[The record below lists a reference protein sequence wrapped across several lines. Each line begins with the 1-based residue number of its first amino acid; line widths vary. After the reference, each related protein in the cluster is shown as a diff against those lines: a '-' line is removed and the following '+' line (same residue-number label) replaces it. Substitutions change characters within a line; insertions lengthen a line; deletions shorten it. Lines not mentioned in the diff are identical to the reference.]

1 VRIWAFLISLF
12 LHAGIISVVFLQ
24 NILFSPK
31 TPPVLSDISACSIP
45 LEVTAVSEISCAPIS
60 RPKSEVSEPEP
71 EKEVVQNVLPAPTPD
86 PILEPAPEPT
96 PDPIPEPAP
105 EPTPDPIPEPAPEPT
120 PDPIPEPAP
129 VVAPI
134 PKKQPKKEV
143 AQPKTKKDSKKK
155 DQKKSKSHPKKEKIK
170 DVDPIAELL
179 KKHRESVKKKPKI
192 SESINVNRDK
202 DLVRG
207 SSAETPITDPNS
219 DSEYGA
225 PAIGAQ
231 MSMSEMDRIQR
242 LFEDA
247 WIIPLR
253 ASEGGKLVIQV
264 HITMNRD
271 GTVNHAEILHDS
283 SSKDHPVY
291 PIGCDSVLRAV
302 NQFRTESLPLRK
314 ETYAQWRDIVIT
326 FSPK

>member
-1 VRIWAFLISLF
+1 MRIGSFLISVLLHGGMISLF
-12 LHAGIISVVFLQ
+12 FLK
-24 NILFSPK
+24 NNFFSPK
-31 TPPVLSDISACSIP
+31 SPPVLSEISECSIP

-60 RPKSEVSEPEP
+60 RPKSEHTEPEP
-71 EKEVVQNVLPAPTPD
+71 EKKIVQDLLPQPE
-86 PILEPAPEPT
+86 PIPPAPEPQ
-96 PDPIPEPAP
+96 PEPAP
-105 EPTPDPIPEPAPEPT
+105 PAPEPVA
-120 PDPIPEPAP
+120 PMPEPKLEP
-129 VVAPI
+129 VVAPVK
-134 PKKQPKKEV
+134 PKKDSKKESR
-143 AQPKTKKDSKKK
+143 QNKKKKDSKKK
-155 DQKKSKSHPKKEKIK
+155 DQKKSKSNQKKEKTQH
-170 DVDPIAELL
+170 VDPVGELL
-179 KKHRESVKKKPKI
+179 QQHKESQKKKRKI
-192 SESINVNRDK
+192 SDSINVNRDK

-225 PAIGAQ
+225 PTIGPQ

-253 ASEGGKLVIQV
+253 ANEGGKLIIQV
-264 HITMNRD
+264 RITMNRD
-271 GTVNHAEILHDS
+271 GTVHDASILHDS
-283 SSKDHPVY
+283 SSTEHPVY

-302 NQFRTESLPLRK
+302 NQFRTRSLPLRK

>member
-1 VRIWAFLISLF
+1 MRIWAFLISLF
-12 LHAGIISVVFLQ
+12 LHAGVISVVFLQ
-24 NILFSPK
+24 NTLFPPK
-31 TPPVLSDISACSIP
+31 TPPVLSDISPCSIP
-45 LEVTAVSEISCAPIS
+45 LEVTAVSDISCAPIS
-60 RPKSEVSEPEP
+60 RPKSEVSEPDP
-71 EKEVVQNVLPAPTPD
+71 EKEGIQQNVLP
-86 PILEPAPEPT
+86 E
-96 PDPIPEPAP
+96 PEPAP
-105 EPTPDPIPEPAPEPT
+105 KPTPEPEPEPE
-120 PDPIPEPAP
+120 PEPAP
-129 VVAPI
+129 VPEPTPEPAPVMAPVV
-134 PKKQPKKEV
+134 PKKQV
-143 AQPKTKKDSKKK
+143 AQPKKKKDFKKK
-155 DQKKSKSHPKKEKIK
+155 DQKKSKSSKKEKTK
-170 DVDPIAELL
+170 DVDPVAELL

-192 SESINVNRDK
+192 SDSINVNRDK

-225 PAIGAQ
+225 PAIGTQ

-253 ASEGGKLVIQV
+253 AGEGGKLMIKV

-283 SSKDHPVY
+283 SSRDHSVY

>member
-1 VRIWAFLISLF
+1 MRIWAFLISLCV
-12 LHAGIISVVFLQ
+12 HAGVIVVVFLQ
-24 NILFSPK
+24 NILFPPK
-31 TPPVLSDISACSIP
+31 PPPVLQESSECSIP

-60 RPKSEVSEPEP
+60 RPKSEVSEPDKEVVQN
-71 EKEVVQNVLPAPTPD
+71 EVVQNVLPQPVPVPASEP
-86 PILEPAPEPT
+86 EPAPQPASETIPQPE
-96 PDPIPEPAP
+96 PDPIPEPV
-105 EPTPDPIPEPAPEPT
+105 
-120 PDPIPEPAP
+120 PEPAP
-129 VVAPI
+129 VITPI
-134 PKKQPKKEV
+134 PKKQVDQPKK
-143 AQPKTKKDSKKK
+143 KKDPKKK
-155 DQKKSKSHPKKEKIK
+155 DQKKSKSHPKKEKSN
-170 DVDPIAELL
+170 DVDPVAELL
-179 KKHRESVKKKPKI
+179 KKHRESVKKKLKI
-192 SESINVNRDK
+192 SDSINVNRDK
-202 DLVRG
+202 DLMRG
-207 SSAETPITDPNS
+207 SNAETPITDPNS

-253 ASEGGKLVIQV
+253 ASEGGKLIIKV

-271 GTVNHAEILHDS
+271 GTVNRAEILHNS

-314 ETYAQWRDIVIT
+314 ETYDQWRDIVIT

>member
-1 VRIWAFLISLF
+1 MRIWAFLISLC
-12 LHAGIISVVFLQ
+12 LHAGVISVVFLQ
-24 NILFSPK
+24 NTLFPAK
-31 TPPVLSDISACSIP
+31 PPPVLSDISACSIP
-45 LEVTAVSEISCAPIS
+45 LEVTAVSDISCAPIS

-71 EKEVVQNVLPAPTPD
+71 EKEVIQNVLPK
-86 PILEPAPEPT
+86 
-96 PDPIPEPAP
+96 PEPAP
-105 EPTPDPIPEPAPEPT
+105 EPKPAPEPEPKPEPEPEPAPEPVIA
-120 PDPIPEPAP
+120 PEPIPEPEPVIAP
-129 VVAPI
+129 VPKKE
-134 PKKQPKKEV
+134 PKKQV
-143 AQPKTKKDSKKK
+143 AQPKKKKDSKKK
-155 DQKKSKSHPKKEKIK
+155 DQKKSKSIKKEKTK
-170 DVDPIAELL
+170 DVDPVAELL

-192 SESINVNRDK
+192 SDSVNVNRDK

-207 SSAETPITDPNS
+207 ASAETPITDPNS

-225 PAIGAQ
+225 PAIGTQ

-253 ASEGGKLVIQV
+253 AGEGGKLVIQV

-271 GTVNHAEILHDS
+271 GTVHHAEILHDS
-283 SSKDHPVY
+283 SSRDHAVY

>member
-1 VRIWAFLISLF
+1 MRIWAFLISLF

-86 PILEPAPEPT
+86 PIL
-96 PDPIPEPAP
+96 
-105 EPTPDPIPEPAPEPT
+105 EPAPEPT

>member
-1 VRIWAFLISLF
+1 MRIWAFLISLF

-86 PILEPAPEPT
+86 PIL
-96 PDPIPEPAP
+96 
-105 EPTPDPIPEPAPEPT
+105 EPAPEPT

-242 LFEDA
+242 FFEDA